1 MYSDTKRL
9 HYSWW
14 LSHKAIIIPVLLN
27 FILAT
32 ILSYILPLRS
42 DEGYTLST
50 ISGGFLLSI
59 KRAVIFENY
68 PPFYFGAVSLWNLS
82 GDSYFWGRMFSVF
95 SILGV
100 AMLIPEIGKRYL
112 PKVSPI
118 WLVSAFLFNPFV
130 VLLEVDMRCYAFLI
144 FLSALEMLFFYEGYL
159 SDTPNRKYRWYYILV
174 AVIGLYTHYFAGFLL
189 AANGAVLLF
198 TANWKLI
205 RNYLLDMIIPA
216 LSLGAIISFIP
227 GQFENQ
233 HYVSESH
240 TIVGTIIFIAKTV
253 GDYILSTDFVN
264 IQPKFVEI
272 VIRMAPIGIMVLA
285 LGLNLK
291 ELRHVLSHPERHIL
305 IVFFTLLLLFGG
317 VYLLFGK
324 SIILPRYMVALTIPL
339 IFVFFYTLSLNGSSS
354 WMVPLGGST
363 LIVLYGI
370 ISPLQFFPPI
380 KTEDYKAVSA
390 FLEKNEQPGE
400 PVLIFENIHELVL
413 KHHYTGINILYQFPL
428 EINMN
433 EAWNHKKWAIKNPE
447 QVEQF
452 FSEKVNHPEVFWLIT
467 HEKESINQVQLNQHY
482 LEDFLSENYLTI
494 EDQRFRYTIRVRYL
508 QKKP

>member
-1 MYSDTKRL
+1 MYSDTTRL

-14 LSHKAIIIPVLLN
+14 LSHKAVIIPVLLN

-32 ILSYILPLRS
+32 ILSYVLPLRS

-50 ISGGFLLSI
+50 ISDGFLLAI

-95 SILGV
+95 SILG
-100 AMLIPEIGKRYL
+100 AAILIPSIGKRYL

-118 WLVSAFLFNPFV
+118 WLVSVFLFNPSV

-159 SDTPNRKYRWYYILV
+159 SATPDRKSRWYYILV

-189 AANGAVLLF
+189 AANGVVLLF
-198 TANWKLI
+198 TLNGKLI
-205 RNYLLDMIIPA
+205 RNYILDMIIPA
-216 LSLGAIISFIP
+216 VALGAIVSFIP
-227 GQFENQ
+227 GQFQNQ

-240 TIVGTIIFIAKTV
+240 TLLGTLVFITKTV
-253 GDYILSTDFVN
+253 GDYFLSTDYVT
-264 IQPKFVEI
+264 IQPKFIEVM
-272 VIRMAPIGIMVLA
+272 VRMIPIGIMILA
-285 LGLNLK
+285 LGINFRELK
-291 ELRHVLSHPERHIL
+291 HAFNGPERHIL
-305 IVFFTLLLLFGG
+305 IVFCSLLLLFAG
-317 VYLLFGK
+317 VYFLFGK
-324 SIILPRYMVALTIPL
+324 SIILPRYMVAMTIP
-339 IFVFFYTLSLNGSSS
+339 IVFIFFYTLSLNGSSS
-354 WMVPLGGST
+354 WMVPVGGSI
-363 LIVLYGI
+363 LLVLYII
-370 ISPLQFFPPI
+370 ISPIQFFPPI

-390 FLEKNEQPGE
+390 FLEEKEQPGE
-400 PVLIFENIHELVL
+400 AILIFENIHELVL
-413 KHHYTGINILYQFPL
+413 KHHYKGINVLYQFPL

-452 FSEKVNHPEVFWLIT
+452 FTEKVNHPEVFWLIT

-482 LEDFLSENYLTI
+482 LEDFLSKNYNTI
-494 EDQRFRYTIRVRYL
+494 EDQHFRYTIRVRYL
-508 QKKP
+508 QKKH